1 MTSARNHLGPKP
13 KLWQK
18 RTREAPLCRSS
29 GADFRKVLASE
40 EELYVNLTR
49 WSLVLGESPDLELYA
64 RLHCQ
69 REEVSSEI
77 VRFAEFCR
85 SRPPAPRERLD
96 GRPGRHVRLFR
107 LSQRLI

>member
-49 WSLVLGESPDLELYA
+49 WSLVWVSPGFAIIRQVALPA
-64 RLHCQ
+64 RG
-69 REEVSSEI
+69 SE
-77 VRFAEFCR
+77 
-85 SRPPAPRERLD
+85 
-96 GRPGRHVRLFR
+96 
-107 LSQRLI
+107 Q